1 MAINRKDIPLAST
14 SDPVIDPSVKRTVTV
29 NPNGTKTYKMSWERS
44 ETKKVPAK
52 SSSSKT
58 PVKSSSSKTP
68 AKSGSSL
75 RRTTP
80 PSEAKKST
88 YNEIEYSTLPEVK
101 TKGVIEKKPE
111 IKTKA
116 DASALTSRGDNRTW
130 QERRK
135 AEVTKRDYNRYKQGD
150 ETISEW
156 KERSKKASEEIAKKN
171 YRKEKNNIGSSLGT
185 GYGGGCSRC

>member
-1 MAINRKDIPLAST
+1 MAINRKDIPLGNT
-14 SDPVIDPSVKRTVTV
+14 PDPVIDPTAKRTVTV

-58 PVKSSSSKTP
+58 P

-75 RRTTP
+75 RRTTQ

-111 IKTKA
+111 IKTNA
-116 DASALTSRGDNRTW
+116 DASALTRRGDNRTW
-130 QERRK
+130 QEKRKQEERRK
-135 AEVTKRDYNRYKQGD
+135 EYNKYKEGD
-150 ETISEW
+150 ESFSEYR
-156 KERSKKASEEIAKKN
+156 ERAKKASEEISRKAKPKGKGFLRASTSN
-171 YRKEKNNIGSSLGT
+171 SGG
-185 GYGGGCSRC
+185 GGGCHSC